1 MSGATV
7 NAELPKMPE
16 TGMYSMRFDLSQIFD
31 TKILKNMEYKLINH
45 SKKIEAVYEFEQESS
60 ARVYSDSV
68 DNVELALVPGVYLTE
83 IKELI
88 SEQEAESLDDEDIDS
103 CGCGEEHEHD

>member
-1 MSGATV
+1 LFTSGATV

-68 DNVELALVPGVYLTE
+68 DNVELALVP
-83 IKELI
+83 ELI
-88 SEQEAESLDDEDIDS
+88 
-103 CGCGEEHEHD
+103 

>member
-1 MSGATV
+1 
-7 NAELPKMPE
+7 MPA

-31 TKILKNMEYKLINH
+31 TKILKNMKYKLINH

-68 DNVELALVPGVYLTE
+68 DNVELALVPGAYLTE
-83 IKELI
+83 IKELMLG
-88 SEQEAESLDDEDIDS
+88 QGRLN
-103 CGCGEEHEHD
+103 H